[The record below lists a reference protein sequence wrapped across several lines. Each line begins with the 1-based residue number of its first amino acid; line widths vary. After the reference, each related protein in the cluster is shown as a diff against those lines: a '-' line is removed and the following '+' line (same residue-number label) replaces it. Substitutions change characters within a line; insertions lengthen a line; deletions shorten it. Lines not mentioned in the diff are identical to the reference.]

1 MYVLTYP
8 CVCRYTCVGGRVCTD
23 VHGKVE
29 AMGHPWVLYPSRT
42 PPCLLT
48 LFFPDKSMNHLYYNF
63 LFLSYI
69 SFSESHPQPSQPYI
83 NLYKLSKSKL
93 ADPQQTENF
102 INMLKRATQCSL
114 SLLNFSS
121 PPCVIAS
128 FLALLYFMGTIVFP
142 IILHLINLIF
152 LVLSMMCSPQKIT
165 K

>member
-69 SFSESHPQPSQPYI
+69 SFFRITS
-83 NLYKLSKSKL
+83 
-93 ADPQQTENF
+93 
-102 INMLKRATQCSL
+102 
-114 SLLNFSS
+114 
-121 PPCVIAS
+121 
-128 FLALLYFMGTIVFP
+128 LALLALYKFVQTLKVKA
-142 IILHLINLIF
+142 
-152 LVLSMMCSPQKIT
+152 S
-165 K
+165 